1 MTDIRDIYSTHEAY
15 KYKIK
20 NVPEPFV
27 AELLLSL
34 ILSLIILSGIL
45 FLRWFVDTI
54 TIGMYAQFVTLILP
68 VALTFV
74 RRKCPKLLTCLLLH
88 LAVPVAFYFILT
100 LIPVTGFGVSKSNK
114 FYLGMILAA
123 YTLFSALHRLR
134 PKIRA
139 GDSQF
144 IALPAC
150 IHPLLYLF
158 FYLTESFDLINNL
171 TIHVVLI
178 LVMYIVMRQ
187 IAVFDEKYYHSIRR
201 SSKPAALLKKQNY
214 KTAVGL
220 IVVFAISVLVLLV
233 FPVEEMTK
241 LVLLLIYGI
250 AELIKRFL
258 NLGGDLELIYGDP
271 SEKPEFNQ
279 EAGEIEPWM
288 DIAGKVLIVLI
299 LIGLVLL
306 ILNGIRLL
314 IQNAPKIARAK
325 EMSEDENLVDTIE
338 DIQPEKRQSFT
349 RGHNFGKGYE
359 RRIRKQFYDKTR
371 RAMKKGLPV
380 GNSSTPGQIEA
391 VLLKQGDKEISSLR
405 KEYEKVRYGR

>member
-1 MTDIRDIYSTHEAY
+1 M
-15 KYKIK
+15 
-20 NVPEPFV
+20 
-27 AELLLSL
+27 
-34 ILSLIILSGIL
+34 
-45 FLRWFVDTI
+45 
-54 TIGMYAQFVTLILP
+54 
-68 VALTFV
+68 
-74 RRKCPKLLTCLLLH
+74 
-88 LAVPVAFYFILT
+88 
-100 LIPVTGFGVSKSNK
+100 
-114 FYLGMILAA
+114 
-123 YTLFSALHRLR
+123 
-134 PKIRA
+134 
-139 GDSQF
+139 QF

-279 EAGEIEPWM
+279 EAGEIKPWM

>member
-1 MTDIRDIYSTHEAY
+1 MTDIRDIYSTREAY

-34 ILSLIILSGIL
+34 ILSLTILSGVL

-88 LAVPVAFYFILT
+88 LAVPVVFYFILT

-241 LVLLLIYGI
+241 LVLLLLYGI
-250 AELIKRFL
+250 SELIKRFL

>member
-1 MTDIRDIYSTHEAY
+1 
-15 KYKIK
+15 
-20 NVPEPFV
+20 
-27 AELLLSL
+27 
-34 ILSLIILSGIL
+34 
-45 FLRWFVDTI
+45 
-54 TIGMYAQFVTLILP
+54 MYAQFVTLILP
-68 VALTFV
+68 VALTSV

-88 LAVPVAFYFILT
+88 LAVPVVFYFILT

-114 FYLGMILAA
+114 FYLGMILAS

-214 KTAVGL
+214 KTSVGL

-405 KEYEKVRYGR
+405 KDYEKVRYGR

>member
-1 MTDIRDIYSTHEAY
+1 MTDIRDIYSTREAY
-15 KYKIK
+15 KYKVK

-34 ILSLIILSGIL
+34 IVSLTILSGVL

-88 LAVPVAFYFILT
+88 LAVPVVFYFMLT

-114 FYLGMILAA
+114 FYLGMILAS

-214 KTAVGL
+214 KTSVGL

-241 LVLLLIYGI
+241 LVLLLLYGI
-250 AELIKRFL
+250 SELIKRFL

>member
-1 MTDIRDIYSTHEAY
+1 M
-15 KYKIK
+15 
-20 NVPEPFV
+20 
-27 AELLLSL
+27 
-34 ILSLIILSGIL
+34 
-45 FLRWFVDTI
+45 
-54 TIGMYAQFVTLILP
+54 
-68 VALTFV
+68 
-74 RRKCPKLLTCLLLH
+74 
-88 LAVPVAFYFILT
+88 
-100 LIPVTGFGVSKSNK
+100 
-114 FYLGMILAA
+114 
-123 YTLFSALHRLR
+123 
-134 PKIRA
+134 
-139 GDSQF
+139 
-144 IALPAC
+144 
-150 IHPLLYLF
+150 
-158 FYLTESFDLINNL
+158 TESFDLINNI

-338 DIQPEKRQSFT
+338 DIQPEKRHSFM

-405 KEYEKVRYGR
+405 KEYEKVRCGR